1 MRLDGVWLRYH
12 RHGPWVLRQVDAT
25 IGPGE
30 VAVVLGRNG
39 AGKST
44 LLQLAAG
51 VLRPSR
57 GRVVDRPATVGWV
70 PERFPADQP
79 FTVGDYLAAMG
90 RVAGL
95 PGPAADRAV
104 HHWVE
109 RLGLTRFSDV
119 RLPQLSKGT
128 AQKVGLAQALLRPPG
143 LLVLDEPWEGL
154 DAAAREL
161 VPEMIGEVLAGG
173 GAVLVS
179 DHRGETVRLAG
190 ARRWSVTEG
199 TLTEETSS
207 EGSAVAVVE
216 LAVPAAGLAAAV
228 ARLRADGH
236 QILRVREPA
245 VPPAAGSPAPA
256 PAGVPSVEAP
266 GESPAPGRTGAS
278 TVDADAGPPVRSG
291 VSVVGADAGS
301 PARSGASAVGADAG
315 SPALPGAST
324 VESDGGSPAEPG
336 APGVEGR
343 AGSGTPESG
352 AGRAGVASEVG
363 R

>member
-1 MRLDGVWLRYH
+1 MRLDGVWLRYR
-12 RHGPWVLRQVDAT
+12 RHGPWVLREVDAA

-57 GRVVDRPATVGWV
+57 GRVTDRPATVGWV

-79 FTVGDYLAAMG
+79 FTVGAYLAAMG

-104 HHWVE
+104 AHWVE
-109 RLGLTRFSDV
+109 RLGLTRFHGV

-161 VPEMIGEVLAGG
+161 VPELIGEVLAAG

-179 DHRGETVRLAG
+179 DHRGETVRLPG
-190 ARRWSVTEG
+190 ARQWSVAEG
-199 TLTEETSS
+199 TLTEAAPT

-216 LAVPAAGLAAAV
+216 LAVPAASLATAV

-236 QILRVREPA
+236 QILRIRDHA
-245 VPPAAGSPAPA
+245 VPATATP
-256 PAGVPSVEAP
+256 
-266 GESPAPGRTGAS
+266 PGRP
-278 TVDADAGPPVRSG
+278 VAGPPTAEG
-291 VSVVGADAGS
+291 VSPERPG
-301 PARSGASAVGADAG
+301 PA
-315 SPALPGAST
+315 
-324 VESDGGSPAEPG
+324 AE
-336 APGVEGR
+336 VSR
-343 AGSGTPESG
+343 
-352 AGRAGVASEVG
+352 
-363 R
+363 